1 MPLSFDLLTSYL
13 RTGQLL
19 RRVRKSVIRGM
30 YITATAELDK
40 SVIIAGSGRS
50 GTTWLSEI
58 VNFNNEYRFIFEP
71 IRPEVLPSLRH
82 FCPKQY
88 LRPDNHEEKYLQ
100 PIDDILHGRIRNA
113 YLDKHNMRFFA
124 RRVLIK
130 VIRGH
135 LLLRWLHNNFPMIP
149 IIFVLRH
156 PCAVAMSKQRLGW
169 DTEELEGL
177 LAQCNLVEDFLEP
190 YRGEMSAV
198 RSAFERHV
206 LIWCIENFV
215 VLKQFQKNQLLV
227 TFYESLCEN
236 PETETARIF
245 AFLGKSANAETIKM
259 VRKPS
264 ATAIGHRV
272 RALQRDIGAWTRQ
285 ISSEDLRRCQ
295 EILTTFGFDAIY
307 DDSPRPH
314 VNGLNRLLT

>member
-1 MPLSFDLLTSYL
+1 
-13 RTGQLL
+13 
-19 RRVRKSVIRGM
+19 M

-130 VIRGH
+130 IIRGH
-135 LLLRWLHNNFPMIP
+135 LLLRWLHNTFPMIP

-169 DTEELEGL
+169 DTEELEGFL
-177 LAQCNLVEDFLEP
+177 EQRHLVDDHLEP
-190 YRGEMSAV
+190 YRGEIGAV
-198 RSAFERHV
+198 RSEFERHI
-206 LIWCIENFV
+206 LIWCIENYV
-215 VLKQFQKNQLLV
+215 VLRQFQRNELFV
-227 TFYESLCEN
+227 TFYENLCER
-236 PETETARIF
+236 PETEIDRIF
-245 AFLGKSANAETIKM
+245 SFLGKDSHAEAFKR
-259 VRKPS
+259 VRQPS
-264 ATAIGHRV
+264 ATAIGHRA
-272 RALQRDIGAWTRQ
+272 RAIERDIGAWTHQ
-285 ISSEDLRRCQ
+285 IRSEDLLRCQ
-295 EILTTFGFDAIY
+295 SLLATFGLDALY

-314 VNGLNRLLT
+314 SIGLSGFLT